1 MRASQRLAELR
12 NISLPLILFS
22 FVTNLSVLASPL
34 FMMHVLDRV
43 VPSGN
48 INTLLLLMLLVFTA
62 LIVTAVVEYFRD
74 QAFGRVSEWLENSLS
89 GELLASPKPNGS
101 VAPLRDIS
109 QLRNF
114 FGTSSASTLLDIP
127 WIPLFLCAIFLIHPA
142 FLLFIAVASGLT
154 FLSTWLAN
162 TLATPNEDAEKS
174 IRQAGMAALAKMDEC
189 GQTGQLMSLNENLGM
204 RYLASLDQAKSPAAQ
219 SRHKR
224 NTFDAIGRL
233 LRGITQIGSLSLG
246 AFLVTQ
252 GALSAGGM
260 IGASILLGKCNGII
274 EAALRLLGQREQLME
289 AIQRLDTIEMAPTSH
304 QVETV
309 DLSGNITVVDM
320 TVPGQGG
327 RPPRLERMSFR
338 VKPGE
343 CVAIMGESGSG
354 KSTLI
359 EAMTGISPAPIGN
372 CFLDETDVRTLGP
385 ATRNNSLGYVPQSGH
400 IFPGTIAE
408 NIARFSPDPD
418 DERVLDAAKLA
429 GVHGL
434 ISSLPDAYETDL
446 GAFPHALPAGQKQ
459 RIAFARALYERPK
472 YLFMDEPN
480 ALLDHHAE
488 RQMADAIYRLK
499 AAGTTIV
506 MSAHRLGIVNLA
518 DRIIVLDRGKIVDM
532 GPRAEIMGRVAN
544 AHRRLRLPI
553 SGGALQDLTD
563 WVARQFVRD
572 GDEDLK
578 MRAATIATELY
589 LFLSQ
594 NGPDDADRFLSLEFK
609 FINDNS
615 CSITISEPRTCDI
628 EETVTKV
635 ANVVSVSR
643 NDAAALNG
651 DEKSLATVL
660 QLSENLDHQSEE
672 DFTALCALIVRE
684 GHAKAKAG

>member
-1 MRASQRLAELR
+1 MQASHRLAELR

-22 FVTNLSVLASPL
+22 FVTNLTVLASPL

-48 INTLLLLMLLVFTA
+48 INTLLLLMLLAFTA
-62 LIVTAVVEYFRD
+62 LAVASVVEYFRD
-74 QAFGRVSEWLENSLS
+74 QALGRISEWLETSLA

-109 QLRNF
+109 QLRDF
-114 FGTSSASTLLDIP
+114 LGAGSASTLLDIP
-127 WIPLFLCAIFLIHPA
+127 WIPLFLFAIFLIHPA
-142 FLLFIAVASGLT
+142 FLLFISVASGLT
-154 FLSTWLAN
+154 FLASWLAN
-162 TLATPNEDAEKS
+162 TLATPDERTEKN
-174 IRQAGMAALAKMDEC
+174 IRQGGLAALAKMDEC
-189 GQTGQLMSLNENLGM
+189 GQTGQLMSLNENLGQ
-204 RYLASLDQAKSPAAQ
+204 RYLSSLEQAKPHATK
-219 SRHKR
+219 SRTKR
-224 NTFDAIGRL
+224 NVFDAMSRL

-274 EAALRLLGQREQLME
+274 EAAFRLVGQREHLID
-289 AIQRLDTIEMAPTSH
+289 AVKRLDQVEVTPSAH
-304 QVETV
+304 QVETA
-309 DLSGNITVVDM
+309 DLTGKLVVTDL
-320 TVPGQGG
+320 TVPGLGG
-327 RPPRLERMSFR
+327 QAPRLERMNFE

-343 CVAIMGESGSG
+343 CIAIMGESGSG

-359 EAMTGISPAPIGN
+359 EAMAGLSPAPIGN

-385 ATRNNSLGYVPQSGH
+385 ETRNTCIGYVPQSGH
-400 IFPGTIAE
+400 IFPGTVAE
-408 NIARFSPDPD
+408 NIARFSTAPD

-429 GVHGL
+429 GIHGL

-446 GAFPHALPAGQKQ
+446 GSYPHALPAGQKQ

-480 ALLDHHAE
+480 ALLDHQAE

-518 DRIIVLDRGKIVDM
+518 DRIIVLERGRVVDM

-544 AHRRLRLPI
+544 SHRRLRLPI

-578 MRAATIATELY
+578 LRATTIATELY
-589 LFLSQ
+589 LFVSK
-594 NGPDDADRFLSLEFK
+594 NGPDDRDRFLSLNFK

-615 CSITISEPRTCDI
+615 CSITITEPRDCEVEGKIDKVKDI
-628 EETVTKV
+628 VVTSLDSAKT
-635 ANVVSVSR
+635 
-643 NDAAALNG
+643 LKG
-651 DEKSLATVL
+651 DERSLATVV
-660 QLSENLDHQSEE
+660 QLSEHLEHQSDEN
-672 DFTALCALIVRE
+672 FTALCAQIVRDPPE
-684 GHAKAKAG
+684 KAKAG

>member
-1 MRASQRLAELR
+1 MQASHRLAELR
-12 NISLPLILFS
+12 SISVPLVLFS
-22 FVTNLSVLASPL
+22 FVTNLTVLASPL

-62 LIVTAVVEYFRD
+62 LTVASVVEYFRD
-74 QAFGRVSEWLENSLS
+74 QALGRISEWLETSLA

-109 QLRNF
+109 QLRDF

-127 WIPLFLCAIFLIHPA
+127 WIPLFLFAIFLIHPT
-142 FLLFIAVASGLT
+142 FLLFITVASG
-154 FLSTWLAN
+154 FAN
-162 TLATPNEDAEKS
+162 TLATPNEDAEKN
-174 IRQAGMAALAKMDEC
+174 IRQGGMAALAKMDEC

-204 RYLASLDQAKSPAAQ
+204 RYLASLDQARPHAAQ
-219 SRHKR
+219 SRNKR
-224 NTFDAIGRL
+224 NIFDAVSRL
-233 LRGITQIGSLSLG
+233 LHGIIQIGSLSLG

-274 EAALRLLGQREQLME
+274 EATLRLLGQRGQF
-289 AIQRLDTIEMAPTSH
+289 LDAM
-304 QVETV
+304 
-309 DLSGNITVVDM
+309 
-320 TVPGQGG
+320 
-327 RPPRLERMSFR
+327 ERMNFQ
-338 VKPGE
+338 VNPGE
-343 CVAIMGESGSG
+343 CIAIMGESGSG

-359 EAMTGISPAPIGN
+359 EAMTGLSPAPIGN

-385 ATRNNSLGYVPQSGH
+385 ETRNSCLGYVPQSGH

-408 NIARFSPDPD
+408 NIARFSTAPD

-429 GVHGL
+429 GIHGL

-446 GAFPHALPAGQKQ
+446 GSYPHALPAGQKQ

-480 ALLDHHAE
+480 ALLDHQAE

-499 AAGTTIV
+499 AAGTTII

-518 DRIIVLDRGKIVDM
+518 DRIIVLERGRIVDM

-544 AHRRLRLPI
+544 SHRRLRLPI

-578 MRAATIATELY
+578 MRTTTIATELY
-589 LFLSQ
+589 LFISK
-594 NGPDDADRFLSLEFK
+594 NGPEDRDRFLSLSFK

-615 CSITISEPRTCDI
+615 CSITITEPRDCDI
-628 EETVTKV
+628 QGKVEKVKEIVVTSLDGAK
-635 ANVVSVSR
+635 
-643 NDAAALNG
+643 ALKG
-651 DEKSLATVL
+651 DERSLATVV
-660 QLSENLDHQSEE
+660 QLSEHLEHQSDEN
-672 DFTALCALIVRE
+672 FTALCAQIVRDPPE
-684 GHAKAKAG
+684 EVKAG

>member
-12 NISLPLILFS
+12 NISLPLVLFS

-62 LIVTAVVEYFRD
+62 LTVTSIVEFFRD
-74 QAFGRVSEWLENSLS
+74 QALSRVSEWLETSLA

-114 FGTSSASTLLDIP
+114 FGNSSASTLLDIP
-127 WIPLFLCAIFLIHPA
+127 WIPLFLFAIFLIHPA
-142 FLLFIAVASGLT
+142 FLLLIVAASGLS
-154 FLSTWLAN
+154 FLCTWLAD
-162 TLATPNEDAEKS
+162 TLATPNESAEQK
-174 IRQAGMAALAKMDEC
+174 IRQGGMAALAKMDEC

-204 RYLASLDQAKSPAAQ
+204 RYLTSLDQSKPHAAQ
-219 SRHKR
+219 SRNKR
-224 NTFDAIGRL
+224 NLFDALTRL
-233 LRGITQIGSLSLG
+233 LRGVTQIGSLSLG

-274 EAALRLLGQREQLME
+274 EATMRLVGQRVELMD
-289 AIQRLDTIEMAPTSH
+289 AIKRLDKIDLAPVSH
-304 QVETV
+304 QVETI
-309 DLSGNITVVDM
+309 DLTGKIVVSDL
-320 TVPGQGG
+320 TVPGHGG
-327 RPPRLERMSFR
+327 QAPRLERMNFQ

-359 EAMTGISPAPIGN
+359 EAMTGIAPAPIGN

-385 ATRNNSLGYVPQSGH
+385 ETRNTSLGYVPQSGH

-418 DERVLDAAKLA
+418 DERVLEAAKIA

-480 ALLDHHAE
+480 ALLDHQAE

-518 DRIIVLDRGKIVDM
+518 DRIIVLERGRIVDM

-544 AHRRLRLPI
+544 SHRRLRLPI

-578 MRAATIATELY
+578 SRATTVATELY
-589 LFLSQ
+589 LFVSQ
-594 NGPDDADRFLSLEFK
+594 NGPDDKDRFLSLAFK

-615 CSITISEPRTCDI
+615 FSITITEPRHCDI
-628 EETVTKV
+628 DKKIETVKSVV
-635 ANVVSVSR
+635 ANS
-643 NDAAALNG
+643 LNEATG
-651 DEKSLATVL
+651 LKKDERSLATVV
-660 QLSENLDHQSEE
+660 QLSAELQHQSDD
-672 DFTALCALIVRE
+672 DFTALCAHIVRNAPAE
-684 GHAKAKAG
+684 AKVG